1 MGSLNKVMLVGNLGA
16 DPEVRTVPSG
26 QTVAHFR
33 LATSDAWTDK
43 NGTRQERTEWHRI
56 SAWGKTAEICG
67 ERLSKGNKVHIEGRL
82 RTSEWQDK
90 ETSQK
95 RYTTEI
101 VADRVLFFDRR
112 PGSAGGGDGHDFS
125 GEAAADDVET

>member
-16 DPEVRTVPSG
+16 DPEIRTIPGG
-26 QTVAHFR
+26 QTVANFR
-33 LATSDAWTDK
+33 IATTDAWTDK
-43 NGTRQERTEWHRI
+43 SGTRQERTEWHRI

-67 ERLSKGNKVHIEGRL
+67 EILSKGRKVHVEGRL

-95 RYTTEI
+95 RYSTEI
-101 VADRVLFFDRR
+101 VADRVLFLDRR
-112 PGSAGGGDGHDFS
+112 AGPGGSGGERESAGDD
-125 GEAAADDVET
+125 AAD